1 MNALAT
7 SAATSSRR
15 RGVGGPPVE
24 RAEQGEELAQLAGD
38 REGAFGL
45 LADHGRGPG
54 EALDRRGDQGA
65 GVAVDERGERAE
77 QAGHRPEGID
87 GRARR
92 RRQPGGHQIAQAL
105 EPGEGGAEIGQ
116 VGELAGQVAEAGDER
131 AEGVGAV
138 AAVGAGER
146 LASGGDRR
154 EDLVGQCREL
164 RQGAG
169 VDAEIEGR
177 HGQLPVGPAEGG

>member
-7 SAATSSRR
+7 RAATSCAGGACEVHPSSEPRR
-15 RGVGGPPVE
+15 VKNWRSSPVTA
-24 RAEQGEELAQLAGD
+24 RAPSD
-38 REGAFGL
+38 CSPIV
-45 LADHGRGPG
+45 GRGPG
-54 EALDRRGDQGA
+54 EALDCRGDQGA
-65 GVAVDERGERAE
+65 GIAVDERGERAE

-116 VGELAGQVAEAGDER
+116 VGELARQVAEAGDER

-146 LASGGDRR
+146 LAGGAR
-154 EDLVGQCREL
+154 
-164 RQGAG
+164 
-169 VDAEIEGR
+169 
-177 HGQLPVGPAEGG
+177 PP

>member
-7 SAATSSRR
+7 SAATSSA
-15 RGVGGPPVE
+15 GGAWEVHPSSEPSRVKNWRSSPVTA
-24 RAEQGEELAQLAGD
+24 RAPSD
-38 REGAFGL
+38 CSPIT
-45 LADHGRGPG
+45 D
-54 EALDRRGDQGA
+54 
-65 GVAVDERGERAE
+65 VA
-77 QAGHRPEGID
+77 P
-87 GRARR
+87 ARR
-92 RRQPGGHQIAQAL
+92 STAAAIRALGSPSTRAASGPSRPVTAPRASTAAPADAGSPAGTRSRRPC
-105 EPGEGGAEIGQ
+105 EPGEGGAEVGQ
-116 VGELAGQVAEAGDER
+116 VGELARQVAEAGDER

-154 EDLVGQCREL
+154 EDLVGQRREL

>member
-1 MNALAT
+1 MKNWRSSPVTARAPSDCSLIVDVAPARRSTAAAISAL
-7 SAATSSRR
+7 
-15 RGVGGPPVE
+15 
-24 RAEQGEELAQLAGD
+24 
-38 REGAFGL
+38 
-45 LADHGRGPG
+45 
-54 EALDRRGDQGA
+54 

-87 GRARR
+87 GRTRR

-105 EPGEGGAEIGQ
+105 QPGEGGAEVGQ
-116 VGELAGQVAEAGDER
+116 VGELARQVAEAGDER

-154 EDLVGQCREL
+154 EDLVGQRREL

>member
-1 MNALAT
+1 MKALATRAAT
-7 SAATSSRR
+7 SAAGGACVVHPSSEPSSVKNWRSS
-15 RGVGGPPVE
+15 PVT
-24 RAEQGEELAQLAGD
+24 AS
-38 REGAFGL
+38 GALGL
-45 LADHGRGPG
+45 LADRRRDPG

-65 GVAVDERGERAE
+65 RISVDERGERAE
-77 QAGHRPEGID
+77 QAGHAPEGID
-87 GRARR
+87 GRTRR

-105 EPGEGGAEIGQ
+105 QAGECGAEVGQ

-131 AEGVGAV
+131 AERVGAV

-146 LASGGDRR
+146 LAGGGDRG
-154 EDLVGQCREL
+154 EDLVGQRREL